1 MAVADQESPLVV
13 VVASAVVETP
23 WVEAASDSPYS

>member
-1 MAVADQESPLVV
+1 MAVADQESPLV

-23 WVEAASDSPYS
+23 WVEAASDMP